1 MTQKLLDLSGIGKER
16 LHLAWVSSAEAQR
29 FAEVVSEVTTFV
41 REKGRLDPKDFELEL
56 EAAEMTVSGETLRWL
71 VGKEIKI
78 TSKGDVY
85 GRNWDIEQYESVLD
99 DILEREYC
107 KNLIYQAIKEDCPS
121 VRKISKR
128 TGLDLQRVSYLL
140 ADLEK
145 TNMVVFKGMENSK
158 PLFAAL

>member
-1 MTQKLLDLSGIGKER
+1 
-16 LHLAWVSSAEAQR
+16 
-29 FAEVVSEVTTFV
+29 
-41 REKGRLDPKDFELEL
+41 
-56 EAAEMTVSGETLRWL
+56 
-71 VGKEIKI
+71 
-78 TSKGDVY
+78 VY

-121 VRKISKR
+121 VREISKR